1 MADPLRAGEN
11 LKQLRALGVR
21 MSIDDFGT
29 GYSSLAS
36 LKNLSVDE
44 LKIDQS
50 FVQAMATDASSRAI
64 VRAIIDLADAL
75 KLRVVAE
82 GVEDRATWDVLA
94 GLGCD
99 VAQGYFLSPPL
110 AAAELEAWVAGV
122 GPSWLEIAARSQAR
136 GRAAGAHPRAR
147 RASDGRRRVHR
158 SQTGRGG
165 PARQRGA
172 QSAGAAGRPDMGT
185 WDLDVVRDVHT
196 WSAETEAL
204 FGLAP
209 GTFEGTFAVFQRAV
223 HPRRLAGS

>member
-1 MADPLRAGEN
+1 
-11 LKQLRALGVR
+11 

-99 VAQGYFLSPPL
+99 VAQGYFLSRPIG
-110 AAAELEAWVAGV
+110 AE
-122 GPSWLEIAARSQAR
+122 SWKRGSARW
-136 GRAAGAHPRAR
+136 
-147 RASDGRRRVHR
+147 GRRGWR
-158 SQTGRGG
+158 
-165 PARQRGA
+165 
-172 QSAGAAGRPDMGT
+172 
-185 WDLDVVRDVHT
+185 
-196 WSAETEAL
+196 
-204 FGLAP
+204 
-209 GTFEGTFAVFQRAV
+209 
-223 HPRRLAGS
+223 

>member
-1 MADPLRAGEN
+1 MCAPGALVLEITESSLMADPVRAGEN

-50 FVQAMATDASSRAI
+50 FVQAMATDASARAI

-99 VAQGYFLSPPL
+99 VAQGYFLSRPI
-110 AAAELEAWVAGV
+110 AAAELEAWVARR
-122 GPSWLEIAARSQAR
+122 RSVVA
-136 GRAAGAHPRAR
+136 
-147 RASDGRRRVHR
+147 GRRRAARAWRTRCR
-158 SQTGRGG
+158 S
-165 PARQRGA
+165 A
-172 QSAGAAGRPDMGT
+172 SAGAARG
-185 WDLDVVRDVHT
+185 
-196 WSAETEAL
+196 
-204 FGLAP
+204 
-209 GTFEGTFAVFQRAV
+209 
-223 HPRRLAGS
+223 